1 MPKPKRTESVA
12 ETITVIK
19 VREVLLV
26 TMPSDPDDPTIS
38 MLQEKT
44 LEAMDQHLVTA
55 LILDLTRVE
64 ILDSYFA
71 RTVAETAKMVE
82 LMGGETIIAG
92 MRPAV
97 AITATE
103 LGVTLGRTRTAL
115 NVERALDLVGQA
127 QLRKKQARS

>member
-1 MPKPKRTESVA
+1 MHSPKPPESIA

-26 TMPSDPDDPTIS
+26 TMPSDPDDPTICA
-38 MLQEKT
+38 LQEKT
-44 LEAMDQHLVTA
+44 LEAMDQHTVTG

-71 RTVAETAKMVE
+71 RTVAETAQMVE

-92 MRPAV
+92 MRPSV

-103 LGVTLGRTRTAL
+103 LGVSLGRTRTAL
-115 NVERALDLVGQA
+115 NVDRALDMVGRRQV
-127 QLRKKQARS
+127 RKPRRRS